1 MYAPNFDYY
10 RASSVADARRLLA
23 AHPGAKLIAGGHSL
37 IPLLKLRLAAPSAL
51 IDIGRI
57 ADLKQVKSDDGG
69 VAIGALTTHAEIAA
83 SSLVRAACP
92 VLAEA
97 AARIGDPAVRN
108 RGTIGGS
115 LAHADPGADLPTVLT
130 ALDARVVVE
139 GAGAAR
145 TIPVDGFFQGL
156 MTTAL
161 DAGDVLTAIWV
172 PALGSGRGAAYEKFP
187 HPASRYAV
195 IGAAALIE
203 TRAGSCVRARVAV
216 GGLVPKPT
224 RLRSVESALEG
235 KTLSADTVA
244 KAVAGAANDLDGE
257 IIGDIFA
264 SAEYRRAVVPTYV
277 QRAVAAAVER
287 AR

>member
-1 MYAPNFDYY
+1 MYSPAFDYY
-10 RASSVADARRLLA
+10 RASSVADAQRLLA

-57 ADLKQVKSDDGG
+57 RDLKQVKADEGG
-69 VAIGALTTHAEIAA
+69 VRIGALTTHADIAA
-83 SSLVRAACP
+83 SALVRSTCR

-97 AARIGDPAVRN
+97 AARIGDAAVRN

-139 GAGAAR
+139 GATGAR
-145 TIPVDGFFQGL
+145 TIAVDAFFQGL

-161 DAGDVLTAIWV
+161 GASDLLTAVWV

-195 IGAAALIE
+195 IGAAAMVE
-203 TRAGSCVRARVAV
+203 ARGGSCVRARVAV

-235 KTLSADTVA
+235 KPLTADTVA
-244 KAVAGAANDLDGE
+244 KAVAGAAGDLGGE

-264 SAEYRRAVVPTYV
+264 SADYRRAMVATYV
-277 QRAVAAAVER
+277 QRAVASAVER
-287 AR
+287 AG